1 MTCHVKLLAWWHQMS
16 HDLPYDLISQVPCP
30 MTCHVMS
37 CHFSSPVTL
46 PCPPAWFWP
55 TVCVWGWLCYICQPP
70 SAWAWGGPGWLQRWN
85 IGKGQPVAERGA
97 GGAAC
102 ILSPLHLPLHGKH
115 PGTSHSMTTPK
126 ICPKVSPKGNQGL
139 REWMRPERGGC
150 TYTHKAHCSYC
161 STNHMA
167 ETAAEEVSLVLD

>member
-115 PGTSHSMTTPK
+115 PWRPAHHIPWQLLK
-126 ICPKVSPKGNQGL
+126 FAQKCPPRVTRGCASGWG
-139 REWMRPERGGC
+139 RRGGG
-150 TYTHKAHCSYC
+150 AHIR
-161 STNHMA
+161 TKHIA
-167 ETAAEEVSLVLD
+167 VTAVLIIWRRLRRRKLV